1 MSEQTKQTFIP
12 WSASD
17 SCSSRKRSTVNIIY
31 PVNMWNKFKTKYKT
45 K

>member
-1 MSEQTKQTFIP
+1 MSVQTKQTFIP

-17 SCSSRKRSTVNIIY
+17 SCSSSNRSKGNIIY
-31 PVNMWNKFKTKYKT
+31 PVNMWNKYKVKYKT